1 MIWIL
6 AIVAA
11 FLVGCGDAASPTSS
25 VISTTVVTAPSGA
38 LLRLANLSADLA
50 GAEVRLDGAII
61 RDTVGYPQVTG
72 YRRVDPGTHRIRFI
86 PSAKT
91 PIDARTVQLDIELTI
106 ATGEAVTLVAAGLV
120 DTRTLSLAV
129 FQDELAANGDGTRLR
144 LRLIN
149 AMSDFPAPLELWLRA
164 GSPVLRN
171 VQYLEDRGYRA
182 VTRGNYPLE
191 VRRQGTRGPLIPVV
205 PYGLAGN
212 ATYTM
217 FAYGT
222 LRKGD
227 LDALLVLDGSQG
239 GPALRR

>member
-11 FLVGCGDAASPTSS
+11 FLVGCGDDASPTSS
-25 VISTTVVTAPSGA
+25 VISSTAVTAPSGA

-72 YRRVDPGTHRIRFI
+72 YRRVDPGNHRIRLI

-120 DTRTLSLAV
+120 DTRTLSLDRV
-129 FQDELAANGDGTRLR
+129 PR
-144 LRLIN
+144 
-149 AMSDFPAPLELWLRA
+149 RA
-164 GSPVLRN
+164 C
-171 VQYLEDRGYRA
+171 
-182 VTRGNYPLE
+182 
-191 VRRQGTRGPLIPVV
+191 
-205 PYGLAGN
+205 
-212 ATYTM
+212 
-217 FAYGT
+217 
-222 LRKGD
+222 RK
-227 LDALLVLDGSQG
+227 
-239 GPALRR
+239 R

>member
-1 MIWIL
+1 M
-6 AIVAA
+6 
-11 FLVGCGDAASPTSS
+11 
-25 VISTTVVTAPSGA
+25 TVF
-38 LLRLANLSADLA
+38 R
-50 GAEVRLDGAII
+50 
-61 RDTVGYPQVTG
+61 
-72 YRRVDPGTHRIRFI
+72 
-86 PSAKT
+86 
-91 PIDARTVQLDIELTI
+91 
-106 ATGEAVTLVAAGLV
+106 
-120 DTRTLSLAV
+120 
-129 FQDELAANGDGTRLR
+129 DELAANGDGTRLR

-149 AMSDFPAPLELWLRA
+149 AMSDFPASLELWLRA
-164 GSPVLRN
+164 GSPLLRN

-191 VRRQGTRGPLIPVV
+191 LRRQATRGPLIPVV

>member
-6 AIVAA
+6 AAVAA
-11 FLVGCGDAASPTSS
+11 FLVGCGDDASPTSS
-25 VISTTVVTAPSGA
+25 GISITAVTAPSGA

-50 GAEVRLDGAII
+50 GAEVRLDAAII
-61 RDTVGYPQVTG
+61 RDTVGYPHVTG
-72 YRRVDPGTHRIRFI
+72 YRRVDPGTHKIRFI

-120 DTRTLSLAV
+120 DTRTLSLTV
-129 FQDELAANGDGTRLR
+129 FRDELAANGDGTRLR
-144 LRLIN
+144 LIN
-149 AMSDFPAPLELWLRA
+149 TMSDFPASLELWLRA

-171 VQYLEDRGYRA
+171 VLYLEDRGYRA
-182 VTRGNYPLE
+182 VARGNYPLE
-191 VRRQGTRGPLIPVV
+191 LRRQGTVEPLVPVV

-227 LDALLVLDGSQG
+227 LDALLVLDGSLG
-239 GPALRR
+239 SPALKR